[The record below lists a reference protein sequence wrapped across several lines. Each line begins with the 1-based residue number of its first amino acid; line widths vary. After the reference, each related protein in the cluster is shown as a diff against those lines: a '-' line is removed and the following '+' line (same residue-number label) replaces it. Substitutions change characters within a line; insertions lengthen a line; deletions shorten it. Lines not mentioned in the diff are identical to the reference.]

1 MGFVLANWMLIT
13 VALISGGMLLWPLAT
28 GRGGAMGLTPASA
41 VQLINREHA
50 VVIDVREP
58 EEFAAGH
65 VGGSRNVPLGQ
76 LEDKLPST
84 VKNKTVPLLL
94 TCATG
99 MRAQRALAIARK
111 LGYEKAQTMTGGL
124 KAWKEANLPIEKN

>member
-1 MGFVLANWMLIT
+1 MGFVLTNWMLIT

-124 KAWKEANLPIEKN
+124 KAWKEANLPTEKN